1 MFPNKEFERTKSDI
15 PMTGDQRSV
24 DFVSFVAMIYEE
36 NNTDSFGEKH
46 TRRQSQN
53 LFRRVCSM
61 AVSFALFIDHSH
73 KKMQI
78 FIVFKTLTK
87 AVFMSCK
94 AVQIA
99 VSLLCIWELFS
110 SLIVI
115 EKLRVLR
122 TSLVLLF
129 RVSIGLV

>member
-1 MFPNKEFERTKSDI
+1 MFPNKELERTKSDI

-24 DFVSFVAMIYEE
+24 DFVSLLAMIYEE

-53 LFRRVCSM
+53 LFRRVCLM
-61 AVSFALFIDHSH
+61 IASFALFIDHSH
-73 KKMQI
+73 KKLQI
-78 FIVFKTLTK
+78 FVVFKTLTK

-99 VSLLCIWELFS
+99 VSLLCIWEIFS